1 MDITSKIDDFLF
13 ESVEGDIKKGMEN
26 AWGSAGMSVVYKNIT
41 DKGAW
46 IVVAYH
52 KPTKKYY
59 GVNYMDEVIDKTTE
73 QKAKKWAESF
83 MGSPV
88 TFKKV

>member
-1 MDITSKIDDFLF
+1 MDIANKIDNFLF
-13 ESVEGDIKKGMEN
+13 ESVEDDIKKGMLN
-26 AWGSAGMSVVYKNIT
+26 AWGDANMETVYKNIT
-41 DKGAW
+41 DKDAW
-46 IVVAYH
+46 VVVVYH

-59 GVNYMDEVIDKTTE
+59 GVNYMDEVIDKTTK

-83 MGSPV
+83 MGSSV